1 MIYKN
6 YKIEDLI
13 LERSFDL
20 KYKNEDQF
28 LVDEEIPQIKLDKD
42 NLENN
47 NIISEINSLNN
58 IELIDYFC
66 KDKLLNVKIQNKQNI
81 KSLQHLLK
89 ISTLFKLTE
98 ESFEDEESILESYK
112 LSKILS
118 ESKKYDQSNN
128 VEGFI
133 EQISNYLRQSV
144 YSPTM
149 NVNEEF
155 ICDYFHM
162 IVSKEKD
169 NITILI
175 EVFNLLN
182 LINESNRISKSFGH
196 VCEDL
201 VCSSFINNYEFVP
214 NKEKLYV
221 SILLMILKE
230 ENNLIDFSN
239 FANKL
244 KSQNISFYK
253 SFLNKYKNTISN
265 SNIKNILDIIIPN
278 GRLLDANKE
287 LYKNCEFD
295 FVLINDNNE
304 SSLIDLKSHKE
315 NSSSFSSNTI
325 SGSESGFAYAIKT
338 LLDKKE
344 YKDLKFNSI
353 CLIKFERKI
362 NSSYDFEL
370 IKSEVRVSN
379 LDKDMIDLF
388 EKTISNEK
396 PKEKKS
402 LNLKNC
408 KVISSKENKSPEF
421 LEEFVTISKETLDGI
436 QKREVDKIN
445 SIFGLDSN
453 YNITFNNLYDIND
466 NNLFE
471 IKNSIYQILTKLKKG
486 EDDELYFIFSD
497 ENKLKVLEFFTRP
510 NIYDGTKD
518 GLSGKKKLI
527 NLSKREN
534 FTKRSLISIIS
545 KINFNDKNKYSN
557 IINAVSILDVN
568 LSNSGQ
574 ISNGNQTYSTERCR
588 REFNRIRE
596 EL

>member
-6 YKIEDLI
+6 YKIKDI
-13 LERSFDL
+13 LSERSFEL
-20 KYKNEDQF
+20 KLEDEF
-28 LVDEEIPQIKLDKD
+28 KKDEE

-47 NIISEINSLNN
+47 TDTSEISSLSN
-58 IELIDYFC
+58 IDLIDYFC
-66 KDKLLNVKIQNKQNI
+66 KDKSLNVKIQNNQNV

-98 ESFEDEESILESYK
+98 ESDDSLLESYK
-112 LSKILS
+112 LSKILI
-118 ESKKYDQSNN
+118 ENKKSKSKN
-128 VEGFI
+128 VEDFI
-133 EQISNYLRQSV
+133 QDVSNYLRQSV
-144 YSPTM
+144 YSP
-149 NVNEEF
+149 NLDNPKEF
-155 ICDYFHM
+155 SCDYFHM
-162 IVSKEKD
+162 ISSKEKD
-169 NITILI
+169 KTIVLI
-175 EVFNLLN
+175 EVFNLLD
-182 LINESNRISKSFGH
+182 LINESSRVSKSFGH

-201 VCSSFINNYEFVP
+201 VCSSFINNYEFIP

-230 ENNLIDFSN
+230 ENNLIDFST

-244 KSQNISFYK
+244 KSQNIVFYK
-253 SFLNKYKNTISN
+253 TFLNKYKNTISS
-265 SNIKNILDIIIPN
+265 SNIKDILNNIIPN
-278 GRLLDANKE
+278 GRLIDANKE

-295 FVLINDNNE
+295 FILVNDKNE

-370 IKSEVRVSN
+370 VKSEVRVSN
-379 LDKDMIDLF
+379 LDEDMISLF
-388 EKTISNEK
+388 EKTISSEK
-396 PKEKKS
+396 SKEKKTLS
-402 LNLKNC
+402 LKNC
-408 KVISSKENKSPEF
+408 SVISSKEDESPNF
-421 LEEFVTISKETLDGI
+421 LEEFVTISKETLEEI
-436 QKREVDKIN
+436 QRKEVDKIN
-445 SIFGLDSN
+445 STFGLDSD
-453 YNITFNNLYDIND
+453 YNITFDNITEINES
-466 NNLFE
+466 NLFE
-471 IKNSIYQILTKLKKG
+471 VKNSIYQILTKLKKG
-486 EDDELYFIFSD
+486 DEDELYFIFSD
-497 ENKLKVLEFFTRP
+497 ENKIKVLEFFTRSK
-510 NIYDGTKD
+510 IYDGTKD
-518 GLSGKKKLI
+518 GLSGEGKLI

-545 KINFNDKNKYSN
+545 KTIFNDENKYSN
-557 IINAVSILDVN
+557 LINAISILDIN

-574 ISNGNQTYSTERCR
+574 VSSGNQTYSTERCE